1 MRFSPS
7 AIRFSGAVLI
17 FIHNALSPLEVVAV
31 RSIVMRASRAG
42 ILLDR
47 LRSKSSSAAP
57 ALIGQL
63 NPFRSI
69 SPMPPGSFIVPGLQA
84 SPWCEKTVMPNS
96 LAATLY
102 IAPLIFSSKVPFPA
116 RLVLVPRVT
125 SVGDNDVIWPWVEE
139 SPQSDQLSLIVPLPD
154 AAAAPT
160 IASLSCL
167 ALKAAH
173 SGSGMVAAGRA
184 MRFSPS
190 AIRFS
195 GAVLTWTHKALSPL
209 EALAVS
215 SMVVRAS
222 FAGMLLDKVRSKST
236 SALPGLSGH
245 LNPL

>member
-31 RSIVMRASRAG
+31 RSMVMRASREG

-57 ALIGQL
+57 ALIGHL

-69 SPMPPGSFIVPGLQA
+69 SPMPPGSLIVPGLQA

-125 SVGDNDVIWPWVEE
+125 SVGDNDVMCPWVEE

-154 AAAAPT
+154 AAAPRM
-160 IASLSCL
+160 SPEV
-167 ALKAAH
+167 
-173 SGSGMVAAGRA
+173 MVRR
-184 MRFSPS
+184 M
-190 AIRFS
+190 I
-195 GAVLTWTHKALSPL
+195 KPL
-209 EALAVS
+209 VHCKEVPKVEMEA
-215 SMVVRAS
+215 
-222 FAGMLLDKVRSKST
+222 
-236 SALPGLSGH
+236 
-245 LNPL
+245 